1 MGMKTMK
8 IYSFFLSG
16 KYAHI
21 LTTSNVSFSFTI
33 HQFLGVNCFHP
44 LYVNCQESSKLLAQ
58 LSNQARTVDK
68 IVRE

>member
-1 MGMKTMK
+1 MRMKTTK
-8 IYSFFLSG
+8 IYSLILSG

-33 HQFLGVNCFHP
+33 HQVLGGNCFHP